1 MLLSDKSS
9 FTFPWQ
15 NTPLGDAS
23 MLMLSHAV
31 WDGVLH
37 CPLNTPTHIFDPGM
51 AWALYSDLNKLRRGC
66 VGLSLSQV
74 NDVIN
79 ETVVLWM
86 EAGVLAFKHLLS
98 WLSLERP
105 SWTASRSMRGQ
116 RSFNPPIMT
125 EVEPIIVWLTMPAGG
140 LQRIRLKEGD
150 MAFAVWNEE
159 EGVSE
164 TLGEKLIYF

>member
-1 MLLSDKSS
+1 
-9 FTFPWQ
+9 
-15 NTPLGDAS
+15 
-23 MLMLSHAV
+23 
-31 WDGVLH
+31 
-37 CPLNTPTHIFDPGM
+37 
-51 AWALYSDLNKLRRGC
+51 
-66 VGLSLSQV
+66 
-74 NDVIN
+74 
-79 ETVVLWM
+79 
-86 EAGVLAFKHLLS
+86 
-98 WLSLERP
+98 
-105 SWTASRSMRGQ
+105 MRGQ